1 MVICDDHKRIR
12 YLNIGWPG
20 SVHDQRIYQNCKIN
34 KTPAQFF
41 SSQEYLLGDSAFT
54 SNAWMVPA
62 YKRFGGQIVLAPGQ
76 IFFNNLLSAYL
87 LSAYL
92 LSAAWCKVEHTIG
105 IWKARFPFLRQLR
118 NQIIGKKSM
127 KEVINFVKASAVLHN
142 LFVCKHA
149 VPKSWL
155 SMDDLVEPDFDDD
168 LDENL
173 YLSHRVEEGVPMMQ
187 HVGKKS
193 TII

>member
-54 SNAWMVPA
+54 SNAWTVPA
-62 YKRFGGQIVLAPGQ
+62 YKKFSGQIVLAPGQ
-76 IFFNNLLSAYL
+76 IFFND
-87 LSAYL
+87 L
-92 LSAAWCKVEHTIG
+92 LSAARCKVEHTIG

-118 NQIIGKKSM
+118 NRIIGKKSM

-142 LFVCKHA
+142 LFVRKHA

-173 YLSHRVEEGVPMMQ
+173 YLSHRVEEMRANDATRREEVHNYLSAKLQ
-187 HVGKKS
+187 
-193 TII
+193 

>member
-34 KTPAQFF
+34 KMPELFF

-54 SNAWMVPA
+54 NNAWMLAA
-62 YKRFGGQIVLAPGQ
+62 YKKFGGQIVLASGQ
-76 IFFNNLLSAYL
+76 IFFND
-87 LSAYL
+87 L
-92 LSAAWCKVEHTIG
+92 LSAARCKVEHTVG
-105 IWKARFPFLRQLR
+105 IWKARFPFLRQLW
-118 NQIIGKKSM
+118 NQITGKKFM
-127 KEVINFVKASAVLHN
+127 KDLIRFVKASAVLHN

-155 SMDDLVEPDFDDD
+155 SMEDLVEPDFDDD

-173 YLSHRVEEGVPMMQ
+173 FLSHRVEERHANDAARREEVHNYLSAKLQ
-187 HVGKKS
+187 
-193 TII
+193 